1 MENFIRKIVEG
12 AIDDMVF
19 RDEPKEKHVK
29 RMSKDLGPLIGFP
42 IEKFKNKEIKN
53 IADKNFFS
61 QLVKTTQGKD
71 KEIIKE
77 IVNLVTEK
85 KFNKMESLIKVILKL
100 GFCEILYFNDIP
112 SKVSIAEYNKVADS
126 FLNKKEVGLI
136 NNILDKISKN
146 NNG

>member
-1 MENFIRKIVEG
+1 MKKKVKGSRSWSRILAVQ
-12 AIDDMVF
+12 AIYLMTFNQDA
-19 RDEPKEKHVK
+19 KEQKVI
-29 RMSKDLGPLIGFP
+29 KDLLN
-42 IEKFKNKEIKN
+42 NKEIKN

>member
-1 MENFIRKIVEG
+1 MKKKVKGSRSWSRILAVQ
-12 AIDDMVF
+12 AIYLMIFNQDA
-19 RDEPKEKHVK
+19 KEQKVI
-29 RMSKDLGPLIGFP
+29 KDLL
-42 IEKFKNKEIKN
+42 NN
-53 IADKNFFS
+53 
-61 QLVKTTQGKD
+61 